1 MASTIFERYGGF
13 ASVSRIVSAFYDKAL
28 DSPVLCPYFEG
39 IDMRRLIDHQTKF
52 IASLMGGPA
61 SYSDIELERL
71 HAHLNITDAAFN
83 EMAMLLKETL
93 EDFDLEDRD
102 VDAVAREI
110 IDRKRFIVSAAGG

>member
-28 DSPVLCPYFEG
+28 DSPVLSPYFEG

-71 HAHLNITDAAFN
+71 HAHLNISEAAFN
-83 EMAMLLKETL
+83 EMVALLTETL
-93 EDFDLEDRD
+93 EDFDVENQD
-102 VDAVAREI
+102 VVEVARAI
-110 IDRKRFIVSAAGG
+110 TDRKRLIVSDAA